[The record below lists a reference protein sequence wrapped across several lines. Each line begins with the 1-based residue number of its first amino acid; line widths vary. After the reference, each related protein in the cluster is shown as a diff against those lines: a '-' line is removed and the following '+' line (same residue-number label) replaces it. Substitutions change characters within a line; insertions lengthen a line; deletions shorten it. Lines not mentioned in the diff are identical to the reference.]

1 MYIGYLLNQ
10 ITYDT
15 MELQNKKTKA
25 RSEKYYNYLSL
36 KNLSPEQWDELPEWE
51 DLSQEIELLVDNVD
65 IDY

>member
-1 MYIGYLLNQ
+1 
-10 ITYDT
+10 
-15 MELQNKKTKA
+15 MEISNKKTKA

-51 DLSQEIELLVDNVD
+51 DLSQEIELLVDNVG